1 IVAALKRTW
10 EQINPDSSSP
20 FIAPCIST
28 MFCITLY
35 GGDDEAQQA
44 YLAMTEQDQQQLL
57 CEVFPDWYP
66 SDSERLGQ
74 DKV

>member
-1 IVAALKRTW
+1 
-10 EQINPDSSSP
+10 
-20 FIAPCIST
+20 